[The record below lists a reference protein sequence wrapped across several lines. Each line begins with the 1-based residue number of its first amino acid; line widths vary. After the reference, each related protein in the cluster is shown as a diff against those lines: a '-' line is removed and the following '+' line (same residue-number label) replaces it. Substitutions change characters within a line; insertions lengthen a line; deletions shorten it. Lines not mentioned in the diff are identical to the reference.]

1 MNRVI
6 HIAQCLLACLI
17 PFINSYALEET
28 TEKSLE
34 NVPLTLYQLVARS
47 DLLVHVETVDGSG
60 RFAVVKVLEVFKGE
74 PPAQRLRI
82 DFRDY
87 NLSPHGQAFIS
98 FHPGDHDLLFLGRKS
113 WRKPSPKKADIF
125 NLFHGRSGKIALPAE
140 GVEVYLEAAREF
152 AAVSQ
157 GAPEAQIEALTQF
170 VGSRNPFLREGAM
183 EELLRLRALTSSDFP
198 RLVSCLKD
206 PAPSTRL
213 LSLRLIDSIFKGAGE
228 SLEGE
233 SSLALASVLERAHGD
248 PDETI
253 RAAAV
258 RVLGSWPEVSRIKSD
273 LAAIAERD
281 PSQSV
286 RYEAERILFRMAR

>member
-1 MNRVI
+1 MTRSIRLV
-6 HIAQCLLACLI
+6 
-17 PFINSYALEET
+17 PFLSLVLMLNSISSASEET
-28 TEKSLE
+28 AEKSLE
-34 NVPLTLYQLVARS
+34 NVPLTLFQLVARS
-47 DLLVHVETVDGSG
+47 DLLVHVQTIDGAG

-74 PPAQRLRI
+74 PPASQLRI

-87 NLSPHGQAFIS
+87 NLSLHGQAFIS
-98 FHPGDHDLLFLGRKS
+98 FHAGDQDLLFLGRKS

-125 NLFHGRSGKIALPAE
+125 NLFHGRSGRIALPAE
-140 GVEVYLEAAREF
+140 GAEVYLQAAREF

-157 GAPEAQIEALTQF
+157 QAPEAQVEALSQF
-170 VGSRNPFLREGAM
+170 IGSRNPFLREGAM

-198 RLVSCLKD
+198 QLVSCLKD

-228 SLEGE
+228 GLEGE
-233 SSLALASVLERAHGD
+233 VSLALASVLERAHGD
-248 PDETI
+248 GDETV

-258 RVLGSWPEVSRIKSD
+258 RILGDWPGVTRIKAD
-273 LAAIAERD
+273 LTSIAEHD

-286 RYEAERILFRMAR
+286 RYEAERILFRMAH